1 MVRSVSIQPN
11 MCKHS
16 YTQANSFRSA
26 STMTSVM
33 RRMCHVDRL
42 GEVKDMR
49 SMSKQKK
56 DDDHHHLGVIY
67 GYKAHSV
74 SG

>member
-16 YTQANSFRSA
+16 YTRANSFRSA
-26 STMTSVM
+26 STMPSVM

-42 GEVKDMR
+42 GEVKDRR

-56 DDDHHHLGVIY
+56 DDDDHHLGVIY

>member
-1 MVRSVSIQPN
+1 

-16 YTQANSFRSA
+16 YMYTWAKIFRSA
-26 STMTSVM
+26 STMPSVM

-42 GEVKDMR
+42 GEVKDRR

-56 DDDHHHLGVIY
+56 DGDDHHVGGMCHPWI
-67 GYKAHSV
+67 
-74 SG
+74 